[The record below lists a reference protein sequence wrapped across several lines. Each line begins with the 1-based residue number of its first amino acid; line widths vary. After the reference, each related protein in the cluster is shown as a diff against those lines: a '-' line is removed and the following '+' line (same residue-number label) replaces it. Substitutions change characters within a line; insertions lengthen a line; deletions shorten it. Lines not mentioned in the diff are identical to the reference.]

1 MLIYWLLLAFPSIF
15 ALLGLRAADSR
26 GRSDLSKSRSRGIA
40 FGGSMMIAF
49 WILYNLISGLRYQ
62 IGGDWIAYI
71 DMVLDIADSRFFDAL
86 KVTDVGFAL
95 TSWIVTRVGLG
106 LGTVNFICSGILSLG
121 VIRVAQRTEHPWL
134 AITAAVPYLLI
145 VVGMGYVRQ
154 AAAIGFLLFAINAVS
169 DRRLMAVF
177 VYLVISTTFHFSA
190 VVMAPLFLFAVIR
203 RKIVAVPV
211 GLVFMVVAI
220 MLMAGSERFAE
231 MQTNYFESGY
241 SSSGAIIRI
250 VMNAAPA
257 ALFLAVRNRMGLN
270 VEKKKIWT
278 LISLGSIGLLLIL
291 PFSASST
298 VVDRVG
304 LIFSPI
310 QIFVFGYLPRALNV
324 RAGRSGL
331 LLLGVVVYC
340 AVVQLIWLNFA
351 DNSNAWVPYH
361 SIISDS

>member
-1 MLIYWLLLAFPSIF
+1 
-15 ALLGLRAADSR
+15 
-26 GRSDLSKSRSRGIA
+26 
-40 FGGSMMIAF
+40 
-49 WILYNLISGLRYQ
+49 
-62 IGGDWIAYI
+62 
-71 DMVLDIADSRFFDAL
+71 
-86 KVTDVGFAL
+86 
-95 TSWIVTRVGLG
+95 
-106 LGTVNFICSGILSLG
+106 
-121 VIRVAQRTEHPWL
+121 
-134 AITAAVPYLLI
+134 
-145 VVGMGYVRQ
+145 
-154 AAAIGFLLFAINAVS
+154 
-169 DRRLMAVF
+169 
-177 VYLVISTTFHFSA
+177 
-190 VVMAPLFLFAVIR
+190 
-203 RKIVAVPV
+203 
-211 GLVFMVVAI
+211 
-220 MLMAGSERFAE
+220 
-231 MQTNYFESGY
+231 
-241 SSSGAIIRI
+241 
-250 VMNAAPA
+250 
-257 ALFLAVRNRMGLN
+257 VRNRMGLN